1 VVATADPSDLS
12 DLSETR
18 NQFAVLT
25 RRFPHPFKIVL
36 SIVIVATWLAV
47 PVPIVVA
54 EPLEDDTA
62 SATEELTSTE
72 GEENSEKSEE
82 ADDREGDPPAADEEP
97 QKPELHVGGALRIN
111 AFYKSWDQENKDLG
125 GDLAFDTFRINVD
138 GGYKGIGVSAEYRFY
153 QGYNML
159 HHGYFDYVF
168 KDSTALM
175 VGVSQVPFGLLPY
188 ASHNWFFNITYY
200 LGLEDDYD
208 LGVKVVLPGKNLNLA
223 FAFYKTDE
231 GSFTGDSI
239 DSARYSYDVVHTD
252 ENELGYAGV
261 LGPRTNS
268 EVNQFNGRAAY
279 TLRHGGRSSTELGV
293 SAMYGGLYNSTTTET
308 GRHWAGALHLNGNYG
323 RFNVM
328 LEMLQYGFEP
338 ENPVGQ
344 DDQFIVKG
352 AYDAPYKVASE
363 GSIYMANV
371 AYTLPINS
379 GPFDSITFYNDF
391 SYLKKRNDAF
401 TDTAQTVLG
410 ALVAAGKLYTY
421 IDAAFGKNHP
431 WIGPDY
437 GRALAEGVSDAG
449 WELRFNINI
458 GYYF

>member
-1 VVATADPSDLS
+1 M
-12 DLSETR
+12 SESR
-18 NQFAVLT
+18 NQSAQAK
-25 RRFPHPFKIVL
+25 RRFLRAFQAL
-36 SIVIVATWLAV
+36 SLILTAVVCLVV
-47 PVPIVVA
+47 PVQVA
-54 EPLEDDTA
+54 VAAPLEDDPVPA
-62 SATEELTSTE
+62 SEELTSAE
-72 GEENSEKSEE
+72 GEESPDESGET
-82 ADDREGDPPAADEEP
+82 DDREGDPEKSNEEP
-97 QKPELHVGGALRIN
+97 APAKLHVGGALRLN

-125 GDLAFDTFRINVD
+125 GDFAFDTFRINVD
-138 GGYKGIGVSAEYRFY
+138 GSFQGIGVSAEYRFY

-168 KDSTALM
+168 KDSTALV
-175 VGVSQVPFGLLPY
+175 VGVSRVPFGLLPY

-208 LGVKVVLPGKNLNLA
+208 AGVKVVLPGENLNLA

-231 GSFTGDSI
+231 GSYTGDSI

-268 EVNQFNGRAAY
+268 EVNQLNARAAY

-293 SAMYGGLYNSTTTET
+293 SAMYGGLYNSTTTDT

-328 LEMLQYGFEP
+328 LEALSYGFEP
-338 ENPVGQ
+338 ENPAGQ
-344 DDQFIVKG
+344 DDRFIVKG

-363 GSIYMANV
+363 GSIYMANI
-371 AYTLPINS
+371 AYTLPIKNKT
-379 GPFDSITFYNDF
+379 FDSITFYNDF
-391 SYLKKRNDAF
+391 SYLKKSEDSF
-401 TDTAQTVLG
+401 TDSAQNVLG
-410 ALVAAGKLYTY
+410 ALVAAGRLVTY

-437 GRALAEGVSDAG
+437 GRALAEGDSGAG

>member
-1 VVATADPSDLS
+1 LI
-12 DLSETR
+12 
-18 NQFAVLT
+18 FAVVVCLAALV
-25 RRFPHPFKIVL
+25 P
-36 SIVIVATWLAV
+36 VAAAV
-47 PVPIVVA
+47 PPEDEPVPDA
-54 EPLEDDTA
+54 GEQGASDDTEGL
-62 SATEELTSTE
+62 EE
-72 GEENSEKSEE
+72 SEE
-82 ADDREGDPPAADEEP
+82 AGGREGDPPPADEEP

-138 GGYKGIGVSAEYRFY
+138 GAYKGIGVSAEYRFY

-159 HHGYFDYVF
+159 HHGYVDYTF
-168 KDSTALM
+168 ENSTKLL
-175 VGVSQVPFGLLPY
+175 VGVSRVPFGLLPY

-208 LGVKVVLPGKNLNLA
+208 AGVQVILPGDNLDLA

-231 GSFTGDSI
+231 GSYTGDSI

-261 LGPRTNS
+261 LGPRTNT
-268 EVNQFNGRAAY
+268 EVNQLNARATY
-279 TLRHGGRSSTELGV
+279 TLGHGGESSTEIGV
-293 SAMYGGLYNSTTTET
+293 SAMYGGLYNSTSTET

-328 LEMLQYGFEP
+328 LEALQYGFEP
-338 ENPVGQ
+338 ENPAGQ
-344 DDQFIVKG
+344 DDRFIVKG

-363 GSIYMANV
+363 GSIYMANI
-371 AYTLPINS
+371 AYTLPVKG
-379 GPFDSITFYNDF
+379 GPLDSITFYNDF
-391 SYLKKRNDAF
+391 SYLRKSEDSF
-401 TDTAQTVLG
+401 TDSAQNVLG

-437 GRALAEGVSDAG
+437 GRALAEGDPDAG

>member
-1 VVATADPSDLS
+1 M
-12 DLSETR
+12 
-18 NQFAVLT
+18 
-25 RRFPHPFKIVL
+25 
-36 SIVIVATWLAV
+36 VIVWAGLNPLASNTM
-47 PVPIVVA
+47 A
-54 EPLEDDTA
+54 GPLEDEPITTA
-62 SATEELTSTE
+62 VASNALGESKDLGDSDEPEDGKDDPEETDE
-72 GEENSEKSEE
+72 
-82 ADDREGDPPAADEEP
+82 PPAPA
-97 QKPELHVGGALRIN
+97 KLHVGGALRIN

-138 GGYKGIGVSAEYRFY
+138 GAYKGIGISTEYRFY

-159 HHGYFDYVF
+159 HHGYFDYTF
-168 KDSTALM
+168 ENSTRLL
-175 VGVSQVPFGLLPY
+175 VGVSRVPFGLLPY

-208 LGVKVVLPGKNLNLA
+208 AGVKVILPGDKLDLA

-231 GSFTGDSI
+231 GSYTGDSI

-261 LGPRTNS
+261 LGPRTNT
-268 EVNQFNGRAAY
+268 EVNQFNARATY
-279 TLRHGGRSSTELGV
+279 TLGHDSESSTEIGV
-293 SAMYGGLYNSTTTET
+293 SAMYGGLYNSTSTDT
-308 GRHWAGALHLNGNYG
+308 GKHWAGALHINGTYG

-328 LEMLQYGFEP
+328 LEALKYGFEP
-338 ENPVGQ
+338 ENPAGQ
-344 DDQFIVKG
+344 DDRFVVKG

-371 AYTLPINS
+371 AYTLPIES

-391 SYLKKRNDAF
+391 SYLKKNEDTF
-401 TDTAQTVLG
+401 TDSAQNVFG
-410 ALVAAGKLYTY
+410 ALLAAGKLYTY

-437 GRALAEGVSDAG
+437 GRALAEGDPNAG